1 MNCLTQTLN
10 SNSVGM
16 YFWNLSQTRFSEI
29 HVSEIRIIQEVGVEV
44 F

>member
-1 MNCLTQTLN
+1 
-10 SNSVGM
+10 M

-29 HVSEIRIIQEVGVEV
+29 GFNEVRVIQEVGVEL